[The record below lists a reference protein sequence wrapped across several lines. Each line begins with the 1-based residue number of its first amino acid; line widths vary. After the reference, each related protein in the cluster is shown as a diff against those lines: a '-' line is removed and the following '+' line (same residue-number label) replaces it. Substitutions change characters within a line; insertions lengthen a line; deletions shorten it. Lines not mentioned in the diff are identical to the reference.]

1 MLTERSMRTVRE
13 VEGVAQG
20 MEQEAKRMTAE
31 VDIAKRELEKA
42 RREGEHRRGE
52 WMRIEE

>member
-1 MLTERSMRTVRE
+1 VRVLTERSMRTVRE

-31 VDIAKRELEKA
+31 VDIAKREFEKE
-42 RREGEHRRGE
+42 RREGGKRG
-52 WMRIEE
+52 R